1 MVHKKAALFIAVL
14 LIAGFAY
21 GFELEIS
28 GEIRSG
34 IMWDYYQQWDF
45 SEGAWEEERVSLARI
60 HINDGSSDFQGL
72 FRMNMNISHGN
83 VGAMIRFEQ
92 THFAS
97 GGFPHWAHAFGYGT
111 FFEDAVRV
119 SVGQLGLSPWG
130 RVRIGPRQ
138 IENAIDH
145 YFGIRTEISPFAVP
159 GLTFGFVLNSWDQR
173 FDAVDDQR
181 SLGDMLMESVI
192 GVTFTNDFFYGR
204 LAWRLDGQA
213 DGIPEMDIDLGRMV
227 FFQEGHQMMYHLEA
241 RRIPH
246 VPDFSLWATG
256 WFRGIVGAERDY
268 FRVFQN
274 WLYAEFTPEAFR
286 ATLGLGLETRGN
298 SNNFFTASA
307 GFHYNVLPFLRVG
320 SNFIYTVN
328 FGENRMER
336 DVPFYFISI
345 EPEIRVNI
353 SPAVFFALVYGYFN
367 GHVLENEALHLRRG
381 HWVNLRA
388 VITF

>member
-1 MVHKKAALFIAVL
+1 MVHKKAILLFAAFL
-14 LIAGFAY
+14 TAGFAY
-21 GFELEIS
+21 GFDLEIS

-34 IMWDYYQQWDF
+34 IMWDYYQEWDHQ
-45 SEGAWEEERVSLARI
+45 EDAWQEDHVSLARI
-60 HINDGSSDFQGL
+60 HVNDGSSDFQGL

-97 GGFPHWAHAFGYGT
+97 GGFPYWAYAFGYGI
-111 FFEDAVRV
+111 FLDDMIRV

-130 RVRIGPRQ
+130 SVKIGPRQ
-138 IENAIDH
+138 SENALDH
-145 YFGIRTEISPFAVP
+145 HFGIRTEISPLAVP
-159 GLTFGFVLNSWDQR
+159 GLTFGFVLNSWDLR
-173 FDAVDDQR
+173 FDPIDDQR
-181 SLGDMLMESVI
+181 SLGDMLMESVL
-192 GVTFTNDFFYGR
+192 GVTFTNDFFHGR

-213 DGIPEMDIDLGRMV
+213 DGIDEMDIDLGRVV
-227 FFQEGHQMMYHLEA
+227 FLQEGHQMMYHLEA
-241 RRIPH
+241 RIPH
-246 VPDFSLWATG
+246 IPDLSLWTTG
-256 WFRGIVGAERDY
+256 WFRGVVGAERDY
-268 FRVFQN
+268 FRVSQN
-274 WLYAEFTPEAFR
+274 WLYAEFAPPAFR

-298 SNNFFTASA
+298 SDNFFTASA
-307 GFHYNVLPFLRVG
+307 GFHYNVLPFLTVG

-336 DVPFYFISI
+336 DVLFYFMSI
-345 EPEIRVNI
+345 EPEIRLNI
-353 SPAVFFALVYGYFN
+353 SASMFFALVYGYFN